1 MRSERQLVVVTG
13 TTSGLG
19 QEIAQVL
26 LHDGYDVV
34 GLGRRAQEDPQLMQ
48 SEHYHHLE
56 FDLEDVE
63 GIPSLA
69 QQISRE
75 FGAVYGLVN
84 NAAFGGDGL
93 LLTQHSTEISRV
105 LRINLE
111 APITLTKFVAR
122 SMIARRS
129 GRIVNISSIVAATG
143 YRGLSVYAA
152 SKAGIEGFSRSL
164 ARDLGPRG
172 VTVNCVAPGFMSTEM
187 TASLTEENLV
197 RIQRRAALGRFATA
211 AEVSHAVSYL
221 MTPMAAGITGTVV
234 TVDAGSTA

>member
-1 MRSERQLVVVTG
+1 MKSERQLVIVTG

-19 QEIAQVL
+19 QEIARVL
-26 LHDGYDVV
+26 LYDGYDVV
-34 GLGRRAQEDPQLMQ
+34 GLGRRAQGDEQLNE
-48 SEHYHHLE
+48 SEYYHHLE
-56 FDLEDVE
+56 FDLEDLE
-63 GIPSLA
+63 RIPALA
-69 QQISRE
+69 QQISKE
-75 FGAVYGLVN
+75 FGSAYGLVN

-93 LLTQHSTEISRV
+93 LLTQHSTEISRI

-111 APITLTKFVAR
+111 APITLSKFVAR
-122 SMIARRS
+122 GMIARRS

-152 SKAGIEGFSRSL
+152 TKAGIEGFSRSL

-187 TASLTEENLV
+187 TSSLTEDNLV

-211 AEVSHAVSYL
+211 PEVAHAISYL
-221 MTPMAAGITGTVV
+221 MTPMAAGITGTVL
-234 TVDAGSTA
+234 TVDAGSRA